1 MLNAYPS
8 SLNQFSFFGRN
19 MTARNAT
26 LRQGSGPQWQRDAAV
41 MTELQLQ
48 CVSQFFSDMHAMQG
62 STSNWH
68 YRHNVLD
75 TTPGGLADT
84 GIFTPHTSELYA
96 IWGTNNTDG
105 GDPKC
110 YKIAAADGGCA
121 DAIDIVSSYWI
132 SFVKT
137 LDPNVYRL
145 PGTPAWEPWSI
156 AAPQRIVFDNGA
168 ASMETVGS
176 ETAVA
181 GLNQRQRC
189 ITLTLPLSK
198 RINAGLGAN
207 QTLQPFANGTRV
219 DPTILSLNASSSN
232 SSVGNSAAKSNATHT
247 GANASSFTGDGNVD
261 FVASNAALLAILGA
275 LLLTTGML

>member
-1 MLNAYPS
+1 MANAYPN
-8 SLNQFSFFGRN
+8 SLNQFSFFDRN
-19 MTARNAT
+19 MTARNAS

-110 YKIAAADGGCA
+110 YQIAAEDDGCA

-132 SFVKT
+132 SFVRS
-137 LDPNVYRL
+137 LDPNTYRAA
-145 PGTPAWEPWSI
+145 GTPVWEPWSI
-156 AAPQRIVFDNGA
+156 AVPMRIVFDNGA
-168 ASMETVGS
+168 ASMETVGA
-176 ETAVA
+176 EVARA

-198 RINAGLGAN
+198 RINAGIGAN
-207 QTLQPFANGTRV
+207 QTLPPFANGTMV
-219 DPTILSLNASSSN
+219 DLTVASLNTSSSYSN
-232 SSVGNSAAKSNATHT
+232 LNTSAPKNSATPTSASTTIST
-247 GANASSFTGDGNVD
+247 GAGNINIAAINTVFLAG
-261 FVASNAALLAILGA
+261 FVVLWANIGIL
-275 LLLTTGML
+275 